1 MQYFSIELWPERK
14 IQKLLELKANESP
27 NSELFAVKFFSELYL
42 RYSVREEETRFAFE
56 PDVAPVWIN
65 GYRYKNRSTSEDVF
79 FLEKISSE
87 TTPENKRSSAIGYG
101 NHLHTVEAIYQIY
114 KLVNY

>member
-1 MQYFSIELWPERK
+1 MQHISIELWAERK
-14 IQKLLELKANESP
+14 IQKLLELKAN
-27 NSELFAVKFFSELYL
+27 SELFEVKFFSELYL

-87 TTPENKRSSAIGYG
+87 TTPENKM
-101 NHLHTVEAIYQIY
+101 
-114 KLVNY
+114 KLRDRLW